1 VARDYKRENEVTKS
15 KPKNIAKR
23 VKRNDLRKKAIRAGL
38 VRVGDGKELDHIQPI
53 SKGGSN
59 KKSNIRITTKSQ
71 NSSFDRNPDKSV
83 KKNRL
88 NKKKKKTKK
97 TIKKNA

>member
-1 VARDYKRENEVTKS
+1 MARDYKRENEVTKS

-23 VKRNDLRKKAIRAGL
+23 VKRNKARRKAIRAGL

>member
-1 VARDYKRENEVTKS
+1 MARDYERENEVTKS
-15 KPKNIAKR
+15 KLKNIAKR

>member
-23 VKRNDLRKKAIRAGL
+23 VERNKAQRKAIRDGL
-38 VRVGDGKELDHIQPI
+38 VSVGDGKELDHIKPI
-53 SKGGSN
+53 SKGGTSN
-59 KKSNIRITTKSQ
+59 KSNIRLTTKSQ

-88 NKKKKKTKK
+88 NKKKKKK
-97 TIKKNA
+97 

>member
-1 VARDYKRENEVTKS
+1 MERDYKRENEVTKS

-23 VKRNDLRKKAIRAGL
+23 VERNKARRKAIRDGL
-38 VRVGDGKELDHIQPI
+38 VSVGDGKELDHIKPI
-53 SKGGSN
+53 SKGGTSN
-59 KKSNIRITTKSQ
+59 KSNIRLTTKSQ

-88 NKKKKKTKK
+88 NKNKKKK
-97 TIKKNA
+97 

>member
-1 VARDYKRENEVTKS
+1 MARDYERENKVTKS
-15 KPKNIAKR
+15 KNIPKR
-23 VKRNDLRKKAIRAGL
+23 VARNKKRRQYIREGR
-38 VRVGDGKELDHIQPI
+38 VRVGDGKELDHIKPI

-59 KKSNIRITTKSQ
+59 KNSNIRITTKSQ

-88 NKKKKKTKK
+88 KKKNKPTKK
-97 TIKKNA
+97 A

>member
-1 VARDYKRENEVTKS
+1 MARDYKRENEVTKS

-23 VKRNDLRKKAIRAGL
+23 VERNKARRKAIRDGL
-38 VRVGDGKELDHIQPI
+38 VSVGDGKELDHIKPI
-53 SKGGSN
+53 SKGGTSN
-59 KKSNIRITTKSQ
+59 KSNIRLTTKSQ

-88 NKKKKKTKK
+88 NKKKKKKK
-97 TIKKNA
+97 